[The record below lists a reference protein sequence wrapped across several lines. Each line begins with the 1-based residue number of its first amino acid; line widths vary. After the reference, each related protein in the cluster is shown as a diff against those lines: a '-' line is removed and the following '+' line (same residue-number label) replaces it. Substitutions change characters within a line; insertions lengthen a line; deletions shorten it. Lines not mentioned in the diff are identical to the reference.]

1 MGGMIT
7 FLRLAHILECGWWV
21 GWVGGVGG
29 MITFLGLAH
38 ILECGRGWVGG
49 VGLAHIVVYGCG
61 GVPSTCTHT
70 RVRVVGRVGGV
81 GGMITFLG
89 LAHIL
94 ECGRGW
100 VGGVGLAHIVVY
112 GCGGIPST
120 CTHTRVRLVGRVG
133 GWGGWDDNVPWTCTH
148 TRVRE
153 RVGGWGGWDV
163 YVPWTCTHS
172 SLRMWW
178 DSFDLHTY

>member
-1 MGGMIT
+1 MG

-49 VGLAHIVVYGCG
+49 VG
-61 GVPSTCTHT
+61 
-70 RVRVVGRVGGV
+70 
-81 GGMITFLG
+81 GMFTFL
-89 LAHIL
+89 
-94 ECGRGW
+94 
-100 VGGVGLAHIVVY
+100 GLAHIVVY

-120 CTHTRVRLVGRVG
+120 CTHTRVRVVGRVG

-163 YVPWTCTHS
+163 YVPWKAKTDRHQHKLWIAWRKTGRRLQLRNCTYN
-172 SLRMWW
+172 SLASTTT
-178 DSFDLHTY
+178 SFFAPYGLYSGPL